1 MKTKSK
7 ISEESK
13 LDLIGGDERVRT
25 AGLLL
30 ARQALSQLSY
40 TPTIKRTL
48 IITEQ
53 IKSKRIFKL
62 ILPQQYSRIKDY
74 YPVALQ

>member
-62 ILPQQYSRIKDY
+62 ILPQKYSRIKDY